1 MLLEHSQVHLFLFHL
16 CLFSHFTDE
25 ETEVQGDKINK
36 LLLDNLSPELLVNRH
51 AITLTS
57 LLLAWSIFPCLL
69 LCLLGFL
76 LFEHSTLD
84 GH

>member
-16 CLFSHFTDE
+16 CLFYHFTDE

-51 AITLTS
+51 AVTLTS
-57 LLLAWSIFPCLL
+57 LLLERVKEAGSQVSRWV
-69 LCLLGFL
+69 GN
-76 LFEHSTLD
+76 D
-84 GH
+84 RQ